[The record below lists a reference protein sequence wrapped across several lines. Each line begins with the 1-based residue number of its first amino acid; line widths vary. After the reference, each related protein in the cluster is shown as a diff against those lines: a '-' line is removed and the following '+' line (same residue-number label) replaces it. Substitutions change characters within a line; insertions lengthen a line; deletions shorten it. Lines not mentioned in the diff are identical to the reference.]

1 MVTGKHWDWP
11 AIPASGH
18 QAGGMRQM
26 GLAQQVGY
34 AMRRARA
41 LDQQRLAVEIV
52 LERHSAAPTVVGWAR
67 AVLRSDELKPYKLLY
82 RLAESREVGERN

>member
-1 MVTGKHWDWP
+1 MVTRKHWDWP

-41 LDQQRLAVEIV
+41 LAAQRQAAAVVLAKYSE
-52 LERHSAAPTVVGWAR
+52 APTVVGWAR
-67 AVLRSDELKPYKLLY
+67 GVLRSDEIGRYNLLF
-82 RLAESREVGERN
+82 RVTERFASY